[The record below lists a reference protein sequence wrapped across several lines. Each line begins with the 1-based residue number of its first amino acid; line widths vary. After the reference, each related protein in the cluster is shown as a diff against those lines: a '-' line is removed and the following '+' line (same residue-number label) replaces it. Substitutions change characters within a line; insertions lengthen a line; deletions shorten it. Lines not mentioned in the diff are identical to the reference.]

1 MNGEVITLAAF
12 TACGGIVC
20 LVFDIMRG
28 LRRAIGER
36 KICTHISDLIFW
48 VTSAAVCMFCLWN
61 FNSGEIR
68 LFEFVGFSIG
78 CVLYFLLLS
87 AVVLKVFTLIFVN
100 ILKFMRFV
108 LKILLTPAK
117 FLYKIVIVIPIRH
130 VNLITVRKR
139 KHNGKVQ
146 S

>member
-20 LVFDIMRG
+20 FVFDIMRG
-28 LRRAIGER
+28 LRRAVGER
-36 KICTHISDLIFW
+36 EICTHISDFIFW
-48 VTSAAVCMFCLWN
+48 AASAVVCMFCLWN

-68 LFEFVGFSIG
+68 LFEFVGFFGG

-117 FLYKIVIVIPIRH
+117 FLYKIVIVVPVRR
-130 VNLITVRKR
+130 VNLKTVRKR
-139 KHNGKVQ
+139 KYNGKVQ
-146 S
+146 N

>member
-20 LVFDIMRG
+20 FVFDIMRG
-28 LRRAIGER
+28 LRRAVGG

-48 VTSAAVCMFCLWN
+48 VVSAAVCMFCLWH
-61 FNSGEIR
+61 FGSGEIR
-68 LFEFVGFSIG
+68 MFEFVGFFAG

-87 AVVLKVFTLIFVN
+87 AIVLKVFTLIVVN

-117 FLYKIVIVIPIRH
+117 FLYKIIVVIPVKH

-139 KHNGKVQ
+139 KHNEKVQ